1 MCWRRESDAA
11 EIERVRENGAERVWE
26 NGTERMRENGA
37 VAVKGGR
44 CERQTLLGIVVC
56 VCVMLHVRTGA
67 F

>member
-1 MCWRRESDAA
+1 M
-11 EIERVRENGAERVWE
+11 RENGAERVWE
-26 NGTERMRENGA
+26 NGTERMRENGD
-37 VAVKGGR
+37 VAVKGRR